1 MIILLMA
8 VILVLIG
15 LYGVAVKRS
24 LVKIVIGLMLMQ
36 YAADL
41 LLIELARGVG
51 EREWFSQLAALAGL
65 STTIVLVVLIKRSK
79 TFDAAKLDKLK
90 G

>member
-1 MIILLMA
+1 MIILL
-8 VILVLIG
+8 VLTLIG

-36 YAADL
+36 YAVDL
-41 LLIELARGVG
+41 LLVELARGVG

-65 STTIVLVVLIKRSK
+65 STTIVLVVLIKRNK
-79 TFDAAKLDKLK
+79 TLDAAKLDKLK